1 MKLYGYNHFTINN
14 FFTSKKYFIEILTLS
29 DFFLAIFCYTKNI
42 NLQNMFHMNRRA
54 QHLNFH
60 QSYCEKCNTHLRE
73 LSKYCIYLYYKVF
86 FHTLTLRARNL
97 PPFECALYR
106 QYLFHTSRWMFW
118 VTSYGYEIIRESFNR
133 LFKVESFISFFS
145 SDTDING

>member
-1 MKLYGYNHFTINN
+1 
-14 FFTSKKYFIEILTLS
+14 
-29 DFFLAIFCYTKNI
+29 
-42 NLQNMFHMNRRA
+42 MFHIIRRA

-97 PPFECALYR
+97 PRLNARSTGNISFIHHFEC
-106 QYLFHTSRWMFW
+106 FGSHHMT
-118 VTSYGYEIIRESFNR
+118 YEIIRESLNR